1 MARHS
6 WPWCVDWI
14 HRNVL
19 WAGVSGGRRAWV
31 SGGVHEWAAVGGL
44 SHELQ
49 TGLPHELQTGLPHE
63 LQKGLPHELQAGLG
77 EPWTA
82 AWRSEPRLAASIS
95 PWTVGLREPWTAD
108 SRRSHRT
115 PTLYQ
120 RAMEGSRAA
129 TSMSRDKHR
138 QEQTKN
144 FQKINK
150 TKRGEWAPIT
160 VWVWSSVM
168 AADSRE
174 ECGTRRRGLNSK

>member
-1 MARHS
+1 MA
-6 WPWCVDWI
+6 
-14 HRNVL
+14 
-19 WAGVSGGRRAWV
+19 
-31 SGGVHEWAAVGGL
+31 AAI
-44 SHELQ
+44 SPR
-49 TGLPHELQTGLPHE
+49 T
-63 LQKGLPHELQAGLG
+63 AGLRG
-77 EPWTA
+77 
-82 AWRSEPRLAASIS
+82 
-95 PWTVGLREPWTAD
+95 PWTAD
-108 SRRSHRT
+108 LRHSRGSHRT
-115 PTLYQ
+115 PALYQ